1 MYKETYSLHSDENNN
16 YLLKHHNSD
25 FSIQTNTPS
34 REQASSPPDKQ
45 VSSMHSLGF
54 ATVPFQKFN
63 GIMAPCD
70 SLKAGTVFAELNMP
84 YDKKIIRRD

>member
-1 MYKETYSLHSDENNN
+1 MYKETYSLHSDENYN

-25 FSIQTNTPS
+25 FNIQNHTPPK
-34 REQASSPPDKQ
+34 EHVSSPPEKQ
-45 VSSMHSLGF
+45 VSSMHTLAF

-63 GIMAPCD
+63 CIMAPCE